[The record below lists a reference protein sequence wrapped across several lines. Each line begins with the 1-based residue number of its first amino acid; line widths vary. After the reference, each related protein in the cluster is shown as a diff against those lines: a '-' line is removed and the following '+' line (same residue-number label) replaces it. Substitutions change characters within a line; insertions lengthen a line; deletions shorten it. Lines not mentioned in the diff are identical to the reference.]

1 MRNVRIL
8 NSAGHRANRN
18 TLRRNLFTL
27 IELLVTIAIIAILAS
42 MLLPALGKAKD
53 MAKAITCKNNQK
65 QLGLAWFMYANDYN
79 DYVLRYD
86 STKDISLTTGGLAW
100 HEYLTLSAK
109 AIPVSRPGS
118 IYMSPILSCPAD
130 PSPESAF
137 VYNWNYYLSYS
148 YNWGMGNGNTA
159 TRTWNGYQR
168 ITQPNPLSAYTLVFA
183 DNTKY
188 LYITGNPRAMRFFNP
203 GTMDKGRFR
212 IHAGGMNA
220 TFPDGHV
227 ETINEVMGGYDGNW
241 EMNLWNYTAETVKF
255 YK

>member
-1 MRNVRIL
+1 MSNASSLIATED
-8 NSAGHRANRN
+8 SKSRN

-86 STKDISLTTGGLAW
+86 SAKDISLTTGGLAW